1 MKFNNIFMSSLI
13 LGTAIFA
20 TTTSYAQSGIVTPKP
35 VEIPFS
41 YTAESDAQE
50 IVISREYDAAHL
62 IKNKKQIPT
71 YIEVKVANFP
81 GPGLSFKIE
90 AYIRDVK
97 SGKEYESVWTNSGSC
112 VQADAIKLV
121 CTTKFGSIFTLS
133 DRKDHVTL
141 EIPKGRALALVESGS
156 DRRLILDGN
165 DEDNRSFWLFT
176 QN

>member
-1 MKFNNIFMSSLI
+1 MKLLKFKSALA
-13 LGTAIFA
+13 LLAIISISNKAF
-20 TTTSYAQSGIVTPKP
+20 SQSGIVTPKP
-35 VEIPFS
+35 VEIPYS
-41 YTAESDAQE
+41 YTAESDAEE

-71 YIEVKVANFP
+71 YIEVRIANFP
-81 GPGLSFKIE
+81 GPGLNFKIE

-97 SGKEYESVWTNSGSC
+97 SGKEYSSVWTNSGSC

-121 CTTKFGSIFTLS
+121 CTTKAGSIFTLS

-156 DRRLILDGN
+156 DRRLVLDGN

>member
-1 MKFNNIFMSSLI
+1 MKLLKLKNSFVFSSI
-13 LGTAIFA
+13 IAISSNTF
-20 TTTSYAQSGIVTPKP
+20 AQSGIVTPKP
-35 VEIPFS
+35 VEIPYS

-62 IKNKKQIPT
+62 IKNKKQTPT
-71 YIEVKVANFP
+71 YIEVKIANFP

-90 AYIRDVK
+90 AYIRDIK
-97 SGKEYESVWTNSGSC
+97 SGKEYESVWTNSGTC

-121 CTTKFGSIFTLS
+121 CTTKSGSIFTLS

-156 DRRLILDGN
+156 DRRLVLDGN
-165 DEDNRSFWLFT
+165 DEDNRSFWLFS